1 MKPMLS
7 LLRTESEN
15 GKPAAFRLLPV
26 VMIAAGSLL
35 AVKGVHFIFDPRFET
50 LAVSTA
56 VAQETGENETAA
68 AGDTAGGEADV
79 EAKTADGGDEGE
91 TGAAEKDG
99 AEGGGEKAAAAEG
112 TDSGGADKDILSSTE
127 IEVLERL
134 AERRK
139 QLDKRE
145 KALELQEKLLRAA
158 EKKIAERLTEIKA
171 IEERVETSFGKR
183 SKEKSQRFKNL
194 VSMYENMKP
203 KDAARIFNS
212 LEMEVLL
219 SVVQNM
225 NARKMA
231 AVLAKMDSIAAQ
243 RLTIELAAIAAG
255 RETDEFGAT
264 SELPPVTE
272 NEG

>member
-1 MKPMLS
+1 MLS
-7 LLRTESEN
+7 FLRTEAEN
-15 GKPAAFRLLPV
+15 GEPAAFRLLPV

-35 AVKGVHFIFDPRFET
+35 AVKGVHFMFDPRFET

-68 AGDTAGGEADV
+68 AGDEAGGEAGAD
-79 EAKTADGGDEGE
+79 AKAADGEEDGKEAD
-91 TGAAEKDG
+91 TAAKDG
-99 AEGGGEKAAAAEG
+99 AEGGGEKAVAAEG
-112 TDSGGADKDILSSTE
+112 SGSGEQEKDILSSTE

-145 KALELQEKLLRAA
+145 KALELKEKLLRAA

-183 SKEKSQRFKNL
+183 SKEKSERFKNL

-243 RLTIELAAIAAG
+243 RLTVELAAIAAG
-255 RETDEFGAT
+255 READASGAT